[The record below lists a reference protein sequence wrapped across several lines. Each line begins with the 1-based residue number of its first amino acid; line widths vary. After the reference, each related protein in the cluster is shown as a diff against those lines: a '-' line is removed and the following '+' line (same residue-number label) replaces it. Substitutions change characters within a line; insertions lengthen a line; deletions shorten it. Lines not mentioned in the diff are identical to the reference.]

1 MRKLTAIC
9 FALLITTSAFAA
21 PNDSS
26 ERRDPGVVTRVV
38 RQIKTIIRHVLDQPG
53 VPIPSVPTN
62 VPTINQ

>member
-26 ERRDPGVVTRVV
+26 ERRDPGVITRVV
-38 RQIKTIIRHVLDQPG
+38 RQIKSIIRHALDQPG
-53 VPIPSVPTN
+53 VPIPSVPTSGITVN
-62 VPTINQ
+62 H